1 MKNLEVRGPSSMAEA
16 ENNWKS
22 LWGEEHNIRKE
33 HKNKKGTEKKSQLH
47 VLDAYTDYGNY
58 FILV

>member
-33 HKNKKGTEKKSQLH
+33 HKNKKGTEKKS
-47 VLDAYTDYGNY
+47 
-58 FILV
+58 